1 MPADYSIAEQIGL
14 LVIASSV
21 TTLVTLFIKDK
32 FSNEGRR
39 TGEGNGQSTL
49 CQFHALMDG
58 RVQEMN
64 KAIDTFMNEMKAIV
78 ETYHSID
85 KKIEVLM
92 AKDSQR
98 FKLLESNQ
106 NLMTKLIGKMNVR
119 LDESDADNSE

>member
-1 MPADYSIAEQIGL
+1 MPAEYSIAEQVGL

-21 TTLVTLFIKDK
+21 TSLVTIFIKEK
-32 FSNEGRR
+32 FEGRK
-39 TGEGNGQSTL
+39 GSEEKSQPSL

-58 RVQEMN
+58 RVMEMN
-64 KAIDTFMNEMKAIV
+64 KAIETFMHEMKSIV

-92 AKDSQR
+92 AKDSAR

-106 NLMTKLIGKMNVR
+106 SLMTKLIGKMNLR
-119 LDESDADNSE
+119 LDQNDDDEGTNE

>member
-1 MPADYSIAEQIGL
+1 
-14 LVIASSV
+14 
-21 TTLVTLFIKDK
+21 
-32 FSNEGRR
+32 
-39 TGEGNGQSTL
+39 
-49 CQFHALMDG
+49 MDG

-64 KAIDTFMNEMKAIV
+64 KAIETFMSEMKAIV

-98 FKLLESNQ
+98 FKLLENNQ